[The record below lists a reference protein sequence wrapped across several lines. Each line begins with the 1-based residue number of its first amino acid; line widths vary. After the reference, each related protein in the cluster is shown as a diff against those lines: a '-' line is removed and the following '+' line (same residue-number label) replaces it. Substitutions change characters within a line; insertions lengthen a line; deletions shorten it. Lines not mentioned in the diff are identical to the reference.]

1 MHQNCPIQRHIFQNL
16 SAEDKKSVTE
26 PYNFLNVNKPVKK
39 RCSMEMTSKISE
51 SEATID
57 QKSQEEGKEQEET
70 ELPPSKLGTKE

>member
-1 MHQNCPIQRHIFQNL
+1 
-16 SAEDKKSVTE
+16 
-26 PYNFLNVNKPVKK
+26 
-39 RCSMEMTSKISE
+39 MEMTSKISE